1 LESGR
6 RSCVWRGWSGAR
18 TVAERLDNFIKE
30 RRTEL
35 GLTQAELAEA
45 CGVTRKTVNT
55 VENGVFNPSALLAI
69 KLARALNVTVEELF
83 QIAE

>member
-1 LESGR
+1 M
-6 RSCVWRGWSGAR
+6 
-18 TVAERLDNFIKE
+18 AERLENDIKE

-55 VENGVFNPSALLAI
+55 VENGVFSPSALLAI